1 MRVKRAKPQK
11 NYEIRKGPG
20 YRWSLDDGY
29 THTTGYTVDNL
40 DTKSADDADYLF
52 EKLFVDIREEL
63 EAMSSFC
70 LDNDD
75 ERLQVCHTLSRF
87 LSQSF
92 SKYKS

>member
-1 MRVKRAKPQK
+1 MRKRHN

-40 DTKSADDADYLF
+40 DTKSADDACFLF
-52 EKLFVDIREEL
+52 EKLFVDIRDEL
-63 EAMSSFC
+63 ESMSSFC

-75 ERLQVCHTLSRF
+75 ERLQVCHTLSRA
-87 LSQSF
+87 LSQGF
-92 SKYKS
+92 QRYKS